1 MHHSVRRSGGV
12 RSVALAAIL
21 ALAGA
26 GTGCLYGF
34 AGGGLP
40 PHIRTVAILPFENL
54 TPEPTLTNEVTEAV
68 REAVERRLGLR
79 AAGVDNA
86 DAIVRG
92 AVTRY
97 EPDILLQVQPG
108 VRGAPANV
116 TARRVQ
122 LTVRVEILDQ
132 VEGRTLWQRP
142 SLTVDG
148 EYEPPR
154 EEEGRRR
161 ALEKLVTD
169 IVNGAQSQW

>member
-1 MHHSVRRSGGV
+1 VT
-12 RSVALAAIL
+12 VALMMVVSV
-21 ALAGA
+21 
-26 GTGCLYGF
+26 TGCLYGF

-40 PHIRTVAILPFENL
+40 PHIRTVAILPFDNL
-54 TPEPTLTNEVTEAV
+54 TAEPTLTNEVTEAV

-79 AAGVDNA
+79 AASADRA
-86 DAIVRG
+86 DALVRG
-92 AVTRY
+92 TVTRY

-108 VRGAPANV
+108 ERGQAASV

-122 LTVRVEILDQ
+122 LTVRVEIIDQ

-142 SLTVDG
+142 SLMVDG

-154 EEEGRRR
+154 EAEGRRR